1 MPDSVY
7 KVIELVGTSPES
19 WEQAAAQAVEKAAEH
34 LRELRVAEVSELDM
48 QLKGWSHRGVS
59 SEGQSLL

>member
-1 MPDSVY
+1 MPESVY

-48 QLKGWSHRGVS
+48 QL
-59 SEGQSLL
+59 